1 MLRIG
6 SGAMSDLPRIGYSK
20 EEWKEDSPFHG
31 DKFQRKEVA
40 KRLTSLIDR
49 MASGAVISIDAPWG
63 EGKTFFGRNWALQ
76 LGQDGYKVAYI
87 DAFEQDYIEDPFLLI
102 ASEIA
107 ILMKDQD
114 ELVRE
119 FKDGAV
125 AVMKAVLP
133 IATKSMVSVATKL
146 ALSSIGIPAGL
157 SDAMNSSADSVADGT
172 EAWLRKRIDDHDL
185 EKRALRSFKDKLT
198 EFSVMQDGKVV
209 IFIDELDRCRPDY
222 AISLI
227 ERLKHFF
234 DVPNVVFVLL
244 INRQQLERAVKGVY
258 GPDTDAELY
267 LGKFINLNFRLPK
280 IRSDE
285 SERIG
290 FVGKYIEHVLNKY
303 ELERDNWLG
312 DFSEGLEDFSCLH
325 ELSLRD
331 VERCIALYACA
342 QPLSVGGMLSA
353 YLIGLKVVRP
363 SIFDGITRS
372 DKKIHQSCRDLIIEY
387 LQRIGEENPMRRR
400 RLSIIEAWHRV
411 AMTGFTTNDEDLDG
425 YMSSFGSYGMK
436 PKRLTTKILSRIDL
450 SVS

>member
-1 MLRIG
+1 MN
-6 SGAMSDLPRIGYSK
+6 DLPRIGYSK

-31 DKFQRKEVA
+31 DKFEREEVA

-76 LGQDGYKVAYI
+76 LGMAGRKVAYI

-107 ILMKDQD
+107 VLMKGQD
-114 ELVRE
+114 ELVQE

-133 IATKSMVSVATKL
+133 IATKSMVNVAAKI
-146 ALSSIGIPAGL
+146 ALSSMGIPTGL
-157 SDAMNSSADSVADGT
+157 SGAMSNSADSVADGT
-172 EAWLRKRIDDHDL
+172 EAWLRKRIDDHDK
-185 EKRALRSFKDKLT
+185 EKQALRSFKDKLT
-198 EFSVMQDGKVV
+198 EFSVMQEKKVV
-209 IFIDELDRCRPDY
+209 IFVDELDRCRPDY

-234 DVPNVVFVLL
+234 YVPNVVFVLL

-267 LGKFINLNFRLPK
+267 LGKFINLNFCLPK

-285 SERIG
+285 SERVG
-290 FVGKYIEHVLNKY
+290 FVGRYIEHVLNKY
-303 ELERDNWLG
+303 EFRRDNWLG
-312 DFSEGLEDFSCLH
+312 DFSDGLEDFSCLY

-342 QPLSVGGMLSA
+342 QPLSSGGILSA

-363 SIFDGITRS
+363 SIFDGIVRV
-372 DKKIHQSCRDLIIEY
+372 DKEVHKSCRNLIVEY
-387 LQRIGEENPMRRR
+387 IQRIGEENSTRRR

-411 AMTGFTTNDEDLDG
+411 AMTGFTVSDDDLNN
-425 YMSSFGSYGMK
+425 YISSFGSYRMM
-436 PKRLTTKILSRIDL
+436 PKRLTTTILSRIDL